1 MHGIV
6 QGVGYRAFIKDLAD
20 KYRINGYVQNME
32 DGSVEILILGID
44 NLVEKFI
51 DSIDIYKNYGIQ
63 VYNIEELPLPDNI
76 DKFKDTFIIKR

>member
-6 QGVGYRAFIKDLAD
+6 QGVGYRAFVKNLAD
-20 KYRINGYVQNME
+20 KYRIEGYVQNME
-32 DGSVEILILGID
+32 DGSVEILILGDD

-51 DSIDIYKNYGIQ
+51 NSINIYTDYGIQ

>member
-32 DGSVEILILGID
+32 DGSVEILILGDD

-51 DSIDIYKNYGIQ
+51 NSINIYTDYGIQ

-76 DKFKDTFIIKR
+76 DKFNNGFIIKR